1 MSSRPRGSS
10 CPFRFI
16 TFSPMLIPSMES
28 NQNYH
33 HHLLQISKNSGIRE
47 YCLCLSLALPILISW
62 YRKSLSLPR
71 LYPLSFT
78 CHLFFVISP
87 VLVTLQ
93 SLFQK
98 KNPNTSLYQGT
109 WIKHGEACFILYQYL
124 FVMIYTF
131 SDKEIL

>member
-47 YCLCLSLALPILISW
+47 YCLCLSLALPTLISW
-62 YRKSLSLPR
+62 YRKSLSLPG

-78 CHLFFVISP
+78 CYLFFVISP

-98 KNPNTSLYQGT
+98 KTPTQVCIKELESNMERLVLSYINTFL
-109 WIKHGEACFILYQYL
+109 
-124 FVMIYTF
+124 
-131 SDKEIL
+131 